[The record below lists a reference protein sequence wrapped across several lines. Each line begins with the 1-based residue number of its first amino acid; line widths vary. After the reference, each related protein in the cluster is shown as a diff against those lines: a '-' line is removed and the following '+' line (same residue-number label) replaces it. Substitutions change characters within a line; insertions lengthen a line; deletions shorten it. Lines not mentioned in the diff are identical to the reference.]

1 MARSDRQLIAAAK
14 SGSQDAYRDLV
25 ERYQRPVF
33 ALVVRIVR
41 DRALA
46 EDVAQEAFIKAFQ
59 ALGTFEIQRKFSS
72 WLFKIAHNSAIDAL
86 RRKRVATVPLESPH
100 EEGPDLLDS
109 LPGPESDS
117 PEAVL
122 AGRDVARALS
132 QALGELRPDYRSA
145 VELRFI
151 QGLTYEEISEI
162 MQIPLGTVKTH
173 LHRARKALAAALRAR
188 GFEPPAR

>member
-1 MARSDRQLIAAAK
+1 MAHSDRQLIAAAK

-33 ALVVRIVR
+33 ALVIRIVR

-59 ALGTFEIQRKFSS
+59 ALGTFEIERKFSS

-86 RRKRVATVPLESPH
+86 RRKRVMTVPIESPQ
-100 EEGPDLLDS
+100 EEGRDLLDS

-122 AGRDVARALS
+122 AGRDVARALV
-132 QALGELRPDYRSA
+132 QALGELRPEYRSA
-145 VELRFI
+145 IELRFI
-151 QGLTYEEISEI
+151 QGLAYEEISEI

-173 LHRARKALAAALRAR
+173 LHRARKALAEALRAR
-188 GFEPPAR
+188 GFEPSAR